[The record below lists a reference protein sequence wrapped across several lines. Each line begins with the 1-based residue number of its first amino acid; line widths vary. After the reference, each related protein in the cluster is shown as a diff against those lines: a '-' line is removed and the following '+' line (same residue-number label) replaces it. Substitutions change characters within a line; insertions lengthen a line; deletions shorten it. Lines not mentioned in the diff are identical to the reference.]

1 MRKNVMTKLTLIK
14 SIDRAIAG
22 SYAIGCVIEIKN
34 LETGFIGFEFIINS
48 VQNLKE
54 KRKYYFSSYDED
66 CRLAANPNAIRIV
79 AVYEGTE
86 AILKNLTDYL
96 NAK

>member
-1 MRKNVMTKLTLIK
+1 MRKNIMTKLTLIK

-34 LETGFIGFEFIINS
+34 LETGFVGYEFIINN
-48 VQNLKE
+48 VKNLKE
-54 KRKYYFSSYDED
+54 KRNYYFSSYDED
-66 CRLAANPNAIRIV
+66 CRLSSNPNAIRII

-86 AILKNLTDYL
+86 SISRNLADYL
-96 NAK
+96 NSK